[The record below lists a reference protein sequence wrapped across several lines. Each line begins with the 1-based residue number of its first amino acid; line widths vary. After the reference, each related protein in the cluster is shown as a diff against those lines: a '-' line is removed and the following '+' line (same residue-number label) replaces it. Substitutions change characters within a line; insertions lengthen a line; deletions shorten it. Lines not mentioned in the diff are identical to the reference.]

1 MKINFN
7 TEDIDIDDL
16 KNEFKEYIEKGLTV
30 DQAITR
36 FNSRHY
42 FFDNLEVYHSLVGV
56 INLRYARDIYIIADD
71 IEIEAIEIARDESLR
86 KLYKR
91 KKECEE
97 SISNL
102 MNELGDIN
110 AKINMENKR
119 RANG

>member
-16 KNEFKEYIEKGLTV
+16 KKEFKEYIEKGLTV
-30 DQAITR
+30 DQAIRR

-42 FFDNLEVYHSLVGV
+42 WFDNLEIYHSLVGT
-56 INLRYARDIYIIADD
+56 INLRYACNIDIITNDT
-71 IEIEAIEIARDESLR
+71 EIEAIEIARDTKLR

-97 SISNL
+97 SISDL
-102 MNELGDIN
+102 MNELYDIN
-110 AKINMENKR
+110 AKINMKK
-119 RANG
+119 